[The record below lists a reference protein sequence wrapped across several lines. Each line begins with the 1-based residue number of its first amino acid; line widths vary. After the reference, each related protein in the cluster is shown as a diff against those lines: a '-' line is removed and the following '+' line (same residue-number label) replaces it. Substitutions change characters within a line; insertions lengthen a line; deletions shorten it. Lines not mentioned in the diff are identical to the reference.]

1 MSKPLYLTINGKR
14 YRLRFV
20 RYRRRVHG
28 ECDPPTHPNKEIW
41 IDERLHGEKRLEIL
55 IHEMLHA
62 AFWWL
67 SEESVLRTARDLA
80 RALTRI
86 GYKAD

>member
-1 MSKPLYLTINGKR
+1 MRVRFLTINGKR

-20 RYRRRVHG
+20 RYRKRLHG
-28 ECDPPTHPNKEIW
+28 ECDPPHAPAKEIW

-67 SEESVLRTARDLA
+67 SEESVDRVGKDLA
-80 RALTRI
+80 RALTRL
-86 GYKAD
+86 GYKDGK